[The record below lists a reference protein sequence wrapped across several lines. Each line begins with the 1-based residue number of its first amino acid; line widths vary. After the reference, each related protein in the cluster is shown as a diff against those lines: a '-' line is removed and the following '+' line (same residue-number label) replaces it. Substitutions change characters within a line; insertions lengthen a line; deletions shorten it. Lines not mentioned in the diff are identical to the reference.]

1 MASGRHRRAESRRR
15 RVTKRALIS
24 GSVVLVILSTVLVV
38 AYKKLEG
45 NINTIS
51 TASLGDRPKA
61 VKVEGPK
68 APLNVL
74 VLGSDTRAGANGKG
88 IGGSTPGL
96 SDTTILL
103 HLSADRSRAYGVSL
117 PRDAMVNRPTCPSK
131 SKSGPVP
138 GGLTMF
144 NSAFAVGGPLCTVKT
159 VESLTNIRIDHFVV
173 VDFVG
178 FRSMVNALGG
188 ITVCVPKAVDDR
200 VGHIKLPAGTY
211 KVNGQQALDYVRVRH
226 GIGAP
231 TGDIGRMKRQQAFI
245 AAMIQKV
252 MSAGTLANPAR
263 LFSFL
268 DAATKSLTTDESFA
282 DLKQLASLGASLQD
296 IGLDRVQFITV
307 PFGSYAPDPNRL
319 VWSSDA
325 NGLWRRIRNDQPL
338 GPYGSDSISA
348 AQDNK
353 GQINAGA
360 NPSGSASPSPSASG
374 STNPSQVP
382 NPGKTQEQKAQ
393 ELKKAREAAGLCT

>member
-1 MASGRHRRAESRRR
+1 MATGRHRRAESRRR
-15 RVTKRALIS
+15 RITKRALIS
-24 GSVVLVILSTVLVV
+24 GSVVFVVLCTSLVV
-38 AYKKLEG
+38 VYKKLEG
-45 NINTIS
+45 NINTVS
-51 TASLGDRPKA
+51 TAALGDRPDA
-61 VKVEGPK
+61 VDVGGPK

-74 VLGSDTRAGANGKG
+74 VMGSDTREGANGKG
-88 IGGSTPGL
+88 IGGATPGL
-96 SDTTILL
+96 SDTTMLL

-117 PRDAMVNRPTCPSK
+117 PRDSMVNRPTCPSK
-131 SKSGPVP
+131 SKSGPIP

-144 NSAFAVGGPLCTVKT
+144 NSAYAVGGPLCTVKT
-159 VESLTNIRIDHFVV
+159 IETLTNIRIDHFVV

-188 ITVCVPKAVDDR
+188 IKVCVPEEVNDT

-252 MSAGTLANPAR
+252 MSAGTLANPPR

-268 DAATKSLTTDESFA
+268 NAATKSLTTDESFA
-282 DLKQLASLGASLQD
+282 DLKQLGSLGASLQD
-296 IGLDRVQFITV
+296 IGLDKVQFVTV
-307 PFGSYAPDPNRL
+307 PFQAYPPDPNRL
-319 VWSSDA
+319 EWSPDA
-325 NGLWRRIRNDQPL
+325 KGLWQRIRNDKPL

-348 AQDNK
+348 NQDSK
-353 GQINAGA
+353 GKINAGA
-360 NPSGSASPSPSASG
+360 SPSESASPGGPGSPSTSPAQAKSE
-374 STNPSQVP
+374 
-382 NPGKTQEQKAQ
+382 EQKVKEAKQ
-393 ELKKAREAAGLCT
+393 AREAAGLCT

>member
-1 MASGRHRRAESRRR
+1 MAKGRHRRIESRRR
-15 RVTKRALIS
+15 RVTKRALVS
-24 GSVVLVILSTVLVV
+24 GSVVLVILSTVMVV

-45 NINTIS
+45 NINTVS
-51 TASLGDRPKA
+51 TEALGDRPTA

-74 VLGSDTRAGANGKG
+74 VMGSDTRDGANGKG

-96 SDTTILL
+96 SDTTMLL

-138 GGLTMF
+138 GGLTMW
-144 NSAFAVGGPLCTVKT
+144 NSAYAVGGPLCTVKT
-159 VESLTNIRIDHFVV
+159 FESLTNIRVDHFVV

-188 ITVCVPKAVDDR
+188 VKICVPEPVDDDI
-200 VGHIKLPAGTY
+200 GHIKLPAGTY

-282 DLKQLASLGASLQD
+282 DLKQLASLGSSLQD
-296 IGLDRVQFITV
+296 IGLDKVQFVTV

-319 VWSSDA
+319 VWSDDA
-325 NGLWRRIRNDQPL
+325 DGLWRRVRNDKPL

-353 GQINAGA
+353 GQIQAGA
-360 NPSGSASPSPSASG
+360 SPSASPSGSASASAS
-374 STNPSQVP
+374 PDAAAAAAA
-382 NPGKTQEQKAQ
+382 KAKEVKQ
-393 ELKKAREAAGLCT
+393 AREAAGLCS

>member
-1 MASGRHRRAESRRR
+1 MAKGRHRRIESRRR
-15 RVTKRALIS
+15 RVTKRALVS
-24 GSVVLVILSTVLVV
+24 GSVVLVILSTVMVV

-45 NINTIS
+45 NINTVS
-51 TASLGDRPKA
+51 TEALGDRPTA

-74 VLGSDTRAGANGKG
+74 VMGSDTRDGANGKG

-96 SDTTILL
+96 SDTTMLL

-138 GGLTMF
+138 GGLTMW
-144 NSAFAVGGPLCTVKT
+144 NSAYAVGGPLCTVKT
-159 VESLTNIRIDHFVV
+159 FESLTNIRVDHFVV

-188 ITVCVPKAVDDR
+188 VKICVPEPVDDDI
-200 VGHIKLPAGTY
+200 GHIKLPAGTY

-268 DAATKSLTTDESFA
+268 DAATKSLTTDEAFA
-282 DLKQLASLGASLQD
+282 DLKQLASLGSSLQD
-296 IGLDRVQFITV
+296 IGLDKVQFVTV
-307 PFGSYAPDPNRL
+307 PFGAYAPDPNRL
-319 VWSSDA
+319 VWSADA
-325 NGLWRRIRNDQPL
+325 DGLWRRVRNDKPL

-353 GQINAGA
+353 GQIQAGA
-360 NPSGSASPSPSASG
+360 SPSASPSGSASASAS
-374 STNPSQVP
+374 PDAAAAAAA
-382 NPGKTQEQKAQ
+382 KAKEVKQ
-393 ELKKAREAAGLCT
+393 AREAAGLCS

>member
-1 MASGRHRRAESRRR
+1 MASGRHRRPDSRARK
-15 RVTKRALIS
+15 VTKRALVSASLALI
-24 GSVVLVILSTVLVV
+24 VLSTGLVL
-38 AYKKLEG
+38 AYKKFEG

-61 VKVEGPK
+61 EKVEGPK

-74 VLGSDTRAGANGKG
+74 VMGSDTRDGANGKG

-103 HLSADRSRAYGVSL
+103 HLSADRKRAYGVSL
-117 PRDAMVNRPTCPSK
+117 PRDSMVQRPTCPSK
-131 SKSGPVP
+131 SKSGPIP

-144 NSAFAVGGPLCTVKT
+144 NSAYAVGGPLCTVKT
-159 VESLTNIRIDHFVV
+159 VESLTGIRIDHFVV

-188 ITVCVPKAVDDR
+188 IKICVPEAVDDQI
-200 VGHIKLPAGTY
+200 GHIKLPAGTY
-211 KVNGQQALDYVRVRH
+211 KVTGQQALDYVRVRH

-252 MSAGTLANPAR
+252 MSAGTLANPPR

-282 DLKQLASLGASLQD
+282 DLKQLASLGSSLQD
-296 IGLDRVQFITV
+296 IGLDKVQFVTV
-307 PFGSYAPDPNRL
+307 PFRAWPEDPNRL
-319 VWSSDA
+319 EWSPEA
-325 NGLWRRIRNDQPL
+325 EGLWKRIRKDQPL
-338 GPYGSDSISA
+338 GPYGSDSITA
-348 AQDNK
+348 AQDNR
-353 GQINAGA
+353 GEVVAGEEPSQS
-360 NPSGSASPSPSASG
+360 PSGSPSTSPSGGASG
-374 STNPSQVP
+374 GPA
-382 NPGKTQEQKAQ
+382 KAQ
-393 ELKKAREAAGLCT
+393 GPSKAEIKQAREAAGLCTT